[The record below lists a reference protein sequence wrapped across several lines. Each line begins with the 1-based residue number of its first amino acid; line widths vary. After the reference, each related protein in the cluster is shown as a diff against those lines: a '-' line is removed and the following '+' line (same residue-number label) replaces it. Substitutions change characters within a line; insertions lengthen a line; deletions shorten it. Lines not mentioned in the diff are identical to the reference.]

1 MTSPP
6 LPNVEIQVFIDLN
19 VFHVSGLGRVFGNP
33 ESRRR
38 YTFASH
44 WQDQHL
50 HPELLVGGFIKKR
63 LLVLNDEKDAGTG
76 RKATQ
81 RAGV

>member
-1 MTSPP
+1 M
-6 LPNVEIQVFIDLN
+6 EIQVFIDLN
-19 VFHVSGLGRVFGNP
+19 VFRVSGLGRVFGDP
-33 ESRRR
+33 EPRRR
-38 YTFASH
+38 YTFAAH

-50 HPELLVGGFIKKR
+50 HPELLGGGFIEKC
-63 LLVLNDEKDAGTG
+63 LPVLNDEKYAATG